1 MGNTVISIEQLS
13 KIYRLG
19 EVGTGTLSHDIRKWW
34 YAIKGK
40 ENPYEKIAD
49 FNYRDRK
56 ADSDY
61 VYALKEINY
70 QVQQG
75 DVLGVIGK
83 NGAGKSTLLKILAK
97 TTSPTAG
104 VIRIKGKI
112 ASLLEVGTGFH
123 PDLTGRENVYLN
135 GSILGMSKKEISKKF
150 DELVAF
156 SGVERYIDT
165 PVKRYSSGMTVRL
178 AFSVA
183 AHLEPDIL
191 IVDEVLAVGDAEFQ
205 KKCIGKMQDVS
216 ATNGRT
222 VLFVSHNMTAIT
234 NLCTKGLY
242 LENGQ
247 VAYTGTAVEAVS
259 RYLKDNLNQ
268 AATSFDFSKVQN
280 RGGAGRLLVQSLL
293 LIDSSEES
301 VERIGVAEPFS
312 FILKF
317 KSRQVQKGFVR
328 VIIGV
333 YNEYDDPVA
342 RFDSFIAN
350 TDSLLFDG
358 QEAEAKCLIEGL
370 NLVPGVYFLNIA
382 LYLNDVLEDYLQ
394 YKCSFEIIDNDYF
407 KTGKNFS
414 ADLTKV
420 LARHKWLII

>member
-1 MGNTVISIEQLS
+1 MKDTVISIEQLS

-34 YAIKGK
+34 FAFKGRG
-40 ENPYEKIAD
+40 NPYEKIAEV
-49 FNYRDRK
+49 NYRDRK
-56 ADSDY
+56 AQGDY
-61 VYALKEINY
+61 VFALKDINY
-70 QVQQG
+70 QVKQG
-75 DVLGVIGK
+75 DVLGIIGK

-97 TTSPTAG
+97 TTSPTTG
-104 VIRIKGKI
+104 VIKIKGKI

-135 GSILGMSKKEISKKF
+135 GSILGMSKKEIQKKF

-216 ATNGRT
+216 AANGRT

-242 LENGQ
+242 LSNGQ
-247 VAYTGTAVEAVS
+247 VAFTGTAAEAVS

-268 AATSFDFSKVQN
+268 ESTSFDFSEVQQ
-280 RGGAGRLLVQSLL
+280 RGGAGRLIMQSLL
-293 LIDSSEES
+293 LVNKDGIAVES
-301 VERIGVAEPFS
+301 VGIAEPFS
-312 FILKF
+312 FTLKF
-317 KSRQVQKGFVR
+317 KSTQIEKGFIR

-333 YNEYDDPVA
+333 YNEFDDPVA
-342 RFDSFIAN
+342 RFDSFISN
-350 TDSLLFDG
+350 TESLLLNG
-358 QEAEAKCLIEGL
+358 EEAEAICNIEGL
-370 NLVPGVYFLNIA
+370 HLVPGVYFLNIA

-394 YKCSFEIIDNDYF
+394 YKCSFEISDNDFF
-407 KTGKNFS
+407 KTGKNFPS
-414 ADLTKV
+414 DLTKV
-420 LARHKWLII
+420 LARHKWVMK

>member
-1 MGNTVISIEQLS
+1 LGDTVISIENIC
-13 KIYRLG
+13 KVYRLG

-34 YAIKGK
+34 FSVRGK
-40 ENPYEKIAD
+40 KNPYEKIAEV
-49 FNYRDRK
+49 NYRDRK
-56 ADSDY
+56 ADTDY
-61 VYALKEINY
+61 VYALKDINY
-70 QVQQG
+70 EVKQG

-97 TTSPTAG
+97 TTSPTSG
-104 VIRIKGKI
+104 LIKIKGKI

-135 GSILGMSKKEISKKF
+135 GSILGMTRAEIAKKF

-216 ATNGRT
+216 SVNGRT

-234 NLCTKGLY
+234 NLCAKGLY
-242 LENGQ
+242 LSNGQ
-247 VAYTGTAVEAVS
+247 VAFTGTANEAVAH
-259 RYLKDNLNQ
+259 YLKDNLNQ
-268 AATSFDFSKVQN
+268 SATSFDFSEIQQ
-280 RGGAGRLLVQSLL
+280 RGGGGKLMMQSLL
-293 LIDSSEES
+293 IKNGAGETVES
-301 VERIGVAEPFS
+301 VGIAEPFS
-312 FILKF
+312 FLLKF
-317 KSRQVQKGFVR
+317 KSNHDERGFVR

-333 YNEYDDPVA
+333 YNEFDDPVA
-342 RFDSFIAN
+342 RFDSFVSN
-350 TDSLLFDG
+350 NESLFLQG
-358 QEAEAKCLIEGL
+358 KEAEAVCDVEGL
-370 NLVPGVYFLNIA
+370 HLVPGMYFLNIA

-394 YKCSFEIIDNDYF
+394 YKCSFEITDNDYF
-407 KTGKNFS
+407 NTGKNFPV
-414 ADLTKV
+414 DLTKT
-420 LARHKWLII
+420 LARHKWVIR